1 MILSAVFGLDM
12 VAVKVSL
19 GLGVEAVIGTF
30 RIGVINTGIIV
41 VTIGWVLCWLRR
53 RW

>member
-30 RIGVINTGIIV
+30 VINTGIIV